1 MNQSVRQFI
10 SWPMLANGIAFHL
23 PLTTTA
29 SCADSYQP
37 PLSLPISA
45 AMSLTSTSFSSN
57 RKAQLK
63 PIVVMSGPEPFSAAV
78 VTRVCRLPTLTTS

>member
-1 MNQSVRQFI
+1 
-10 SWPMLANGIAFHL
+10 MLPNGIDFHL

-29 SCADSYQP
+29 SAAESYQP
-37 PLSLPISA
+37 PDSLPISA
-45 AMSLTSTSFSSN
+45 AMSLTSTNFSSN

-63 PIVVMSGPEPFSAAV
+63 PIAVMSGPVEFSAAV